1 MPRKYVHAPVYALLF
16 LFVVKILSI
25 GIKHNQTIYNIAI
38 SIIALKK
45 ITTCGWYYDEN
56 FKEKAFY
63 AKNAGSKL
71 I

>member
-25 GIKHNQTIYNIAI
+25 GIKHDQTIYNIAI

-45 ITTCGWYYDEN
+45 ITCRWYYDEN

-63 AKNAGSKL
+63 AKNAGSK
-71 I
+71 